1 MYDSLMILHIKVEE
15 IQMQEFLIGVSLAAF
30 LNSIFFN
37 FDKNIIIIYFS
48 KVHTINLKAHSIT
61 PENKNE
67 IVYIIFSCSQQDQ
80 WRTRGRYL
88 ILCMCACVLACVC
101 VAVCLRVCAYDC
113 SNAFQF
119 IRFCQSLIRIQ
130 SIN

>member
-1 MYDSLMILHIKVEE
+1 MIPLMILHIKVEE
-15 IQMQEFLIGVSLAAF
+15 IQMQEFLIGVSLV

-80 WRTRGRYL
+80 
-88 ILCMCACVLACVC
+88 
-101 VAVCLRVCAYDC
+101 
-113 SNAFQF
+113 
-119 IRFCQSLIRIQ
+119 
-130 SIN
+130 